1 MKADASRRLGL
12 CVCCRDAYTKTPGSL
27 MSQAF
32 TPTSQVNAPARTMSG
47 RDIQTLFLASL
58 GGALEFYDFVVFV
71 FFVLP
76 LSHLF
81 FPPDMA
87 PWLAKL
93 QVYGIFAA
101 GYLARPLGGIVM
113 AHFGDRQGRKR
124 MFTLSV
130 FLMALPTLAIGLLP
144 TYAVVGV
151 LAPLLLLLMRVVQG
165 VAIGGEVPGAWVFV
179 AEHAPPGRVGFAC
192 ACLTSGL
199 TVGILIGSLT
209 AAWINHHL
217 LPDEVL
223 RWGWRLP
230 FLLGGVFGFVAV
242 WLRRWLSETPVFAEL
257 RERKALSRELPL
269 RIVLAAHRSSVVLS
283 MAVTWTLTAAI
294 LVLILMLPSL
304 AQKSFGIAPDLA
316 FLGNSIA
323 AFCLGVGC
331 IAYGWLADRIGAP
344 RALLFGSLAL
354 LAVTYVLFADL
365 AAGGA
370 HFLAL
375 YALTGFLV
383 GAVGVVPT
391 VMVAVFPAPVRYSG
405 ISFAY
410 NVAYAVFGASTATLI
425 GYLAERAGRMA
436 PAHYV
441 ALTAVVSVVAAW
453 WLMASRRADGQVR
466 ENLGSA

>member
-1 MKADASRRLGL
+1 MGRPHVSFGLVYGAASPYLSMAL
-12 CVCCRDAYTKTPGSL
+12 PMTEAVTTTP
-27 MSQAF
+27 QI
-32 TPTSQVNAPARTMSG
+32 TSPVRFLAK
-47 RDIQTLFLASL
+47 RDIRTLLLASL

-71 FFVLP
+71 FFALP

-81 FPPDMA
+81 FPQEMA
-87 PWLAKL
+87 PWLAQL

-144 TYAVVGV
+144 TYASVGA

-179 AEHAPPGRVGFAC
+179 AEHAPAGRVGFAC

-217 LPDEVL
+217 APEDVL

-257 RERKALSRELPL
+257 RDRKALSRELPL
-269 RIVLAAHRSSVVLS
+269 RTVLAGHRGSIALS

-304 AQKSFGIAPDLA
+304 VQKSFGIPADEA
-316 FLGNSIA
+316 FLGNSLA

-331 IAYGWLADRIGAP
+331 IAYGWLADALGAA
-344 RALLFGSLAL
+344 RTLLFGSLAL

-365 AAGGA
+365 AAGGV

-383 GAVGVVPT
+383 GVVSVVPT
-391 VMVAVFPAPVRYSG
+391 VMVAAFPAPIRYSG

-441 ALTAVVSVVAAW
+441 AITTLVSAAVAVW
-453 WLMASRRADGQVR
+453 MMLNPRALDQK
-466 ENLGSA
+466 SSS